1 VALVSAWTHAC
12 CELCFLRRHPGQTP
26 HRVPTGHRTLET
38 CCYCFKATTGGI
50 YDRENPADARCKGT
64 LTKTHQE

>member
-1 VALVSAWTHAC
+1 
-12 CELCFLRRHPGQTP
+12 
-26 HRVPTGHRTLET
+26 VPTGHRTLET